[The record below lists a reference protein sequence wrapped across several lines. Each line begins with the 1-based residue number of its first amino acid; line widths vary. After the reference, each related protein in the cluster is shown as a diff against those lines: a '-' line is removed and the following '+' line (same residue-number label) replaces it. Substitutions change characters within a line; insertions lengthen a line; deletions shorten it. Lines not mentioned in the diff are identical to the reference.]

1 MRSALVCWGGPN
13 YCCVICNFR
22 CTVCEKLPR
31 NASIYRYNPRR
42 LNEADSDFG
51 GICSINN
58 LPLKGTLMHK
68 ILFISFA
75 MVFSLN
81 VSAAEGEKSWWEGF
95 KESVSDVFS
104 SSADDAQAETES
116 EAANAVTSVES
127 VVTDVK
133 AKAAAGKDAVE
144 AAVSDAKAKAAAEIE
159 AAQAKARDAKA
170 KAKAK
175 ANEEADRA
183 RIDAEAA
190 ADAVKSRASS
200 LKNSL

>member
-1 MRSALVCWGGPN
+1 
-13 YCCVICNFR
+13 VICNFR

-159 AAQAKARDAKA
+159 AAQAKA
-170 KAKAK
+170 
-175 ANEEADRA
+175 NEEADRA

>member
-1 MRSALVCWGGPN
+1 
-13 YCCVICNFR
+13 
-22 CTVCEKLPR
+22 
-31 NASIYRYNPRR
+31 
-42 LNEADSDFG
+42 
-51 GICSINN
+51 
-58 LPLKGTLMHK
+58 MHK

-159 AAQAKARDAKA
+159 AAQAKA
-170 KAKAK
+170 
-175 ANEEADRA
+175 NEEADRA